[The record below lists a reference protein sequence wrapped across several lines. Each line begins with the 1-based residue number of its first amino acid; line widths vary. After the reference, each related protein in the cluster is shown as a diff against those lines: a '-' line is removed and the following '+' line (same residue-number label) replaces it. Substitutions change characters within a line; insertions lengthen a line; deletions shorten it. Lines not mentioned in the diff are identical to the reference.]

1 MADITL
7 TFSDGTS
14 HIYKDAPDNLRPEDV
29 IARAAKDF
37 GDKELTAVDRKSSVA
52 KEPKKQTIYKEE
64 TVYDPITG
72 VPLYSGGDGE
82 GATGKTATV
91 ANLLEKLVATPT
103 AFSAGASKVMSG
115 LGSLAGKV
123 LPNDAQTLSS
133 LVTEQKPT
141 NAVSRFFNEMGQQ
154 SQGLTKGLSQATGS
168 NIAIPAAEMAG
179 EITASMPAGRV
190 LADLAQKSTTVA
202 KAAPNLLEAIRTS
215 GGAGG
220 GLLTRSAGGAI
231 AGGASAGVL
240 NPEDALLGSAIGGA
254 IPIVGA
260 GASKILST
268 APQTEDLVK
277 AIATAREAGYVI
289 PPTQANPTFLN
300 RVIEGTAGKLTTAQ
314 NASAKNQLVTN
325 KLAANALGLADD
337 VQITPEI
344 LDEVRKT
351 AGQAYEALATLPVKE
366 GSKAS
371 SLTNAPAIAKI
382 DPAQMVYDLRVARN
396 DSNAYYKNY
405 ERTADPEALTKARNL
420 KAEAMKIETAL
431 ENYAKSIGYSDLV
444 PELRNARELI
454 AKTYTVEKA
463 LNKTTGSVNAQ
474 KLASELEKGKPLT
487 DQLKQVAQFAQRFKT
502 ASKPVESM
510 GSLPQVSPL
519 DFYAGVAGLG
529 ASQYA
534 DKPEYAALAGVRPA
548 MRALALSPLVQNRL
562 IQQPKS
568 IQELLDLLR
577 TATPSAA
584 TEIYSNISNKE

>member
-14 HIYKDAPDNLRPEDV
+14 HIYKDAPENLRPEDV

-37 GDKELTAVDRKSSVA
+37 ADKELTAVDRKSSA
-52 KEPKKQTIYKEE
+52 PKEPKKQTIYKEE
-64 TVYDPITG
+64 TVYDPVTG

-115 LGSLAGKV
+115 LGSMLPSSAGQYFK
-123 LPNDAQTLSS
+123 
-133 LVTEQKPT
+133 
-141 NAVSRFFNEMGQQ
+141 EMGQQ
-154 SQGLTKGLSQATGS
+154 SQGLTKGLGQATGS

-190 LADLAQKSTTVA
+190 LADIAQKSTTVA

-268 APQTEDLVK
+268 APQTEDLAK

-577 TATPSAA
+577 TATPSTA